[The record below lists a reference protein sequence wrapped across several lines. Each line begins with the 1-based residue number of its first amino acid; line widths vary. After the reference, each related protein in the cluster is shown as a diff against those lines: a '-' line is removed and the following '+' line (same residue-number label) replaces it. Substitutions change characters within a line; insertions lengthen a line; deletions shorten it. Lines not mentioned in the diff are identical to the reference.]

1 MKKAYRRTVRLITR
15 TFLQGLVVIVPVTL
29 TGAILYW
36 LAVTAESF
44 LGGLVQVF
52 FPDWHYWHGLG
63 VLLGVA
69 LIFAAG
75 LLMNAWVTRRVLV
88 WAESVMERI
97 PVVKS
102 IYSSVR
108 DLVSFVS
115 GKDRGGFSQVVAVTV
130 AERTQLIG
138 FVTREDFD
146 SLPPQLGDPQE
157 TIAVYLPM
165 SYQIGGYTVYL
176 PRSSVTPMEISTEDA
191 MRLTLTAGMSG
202 GRRQSARG
210 AENAQSTAAKTA
222 KPAADKL

>member
-1 MKKAYRRTVRLITR
+1 MKKTWHRTMRLVSRI
-15 TFLQGLVVIVPVTL
+15 FLQGLVVIVPVTL

-44 LGGLVQVF
+44 LGGLVQAL
-52 FPDWHYWHGLG
+52 FPGWHYWHGLG

-75 LLMNAWVTRRVLV
+75 LLMNAWITRRVLV

-115 GKDRGGFSQVVAVTV
+115 GKDRGGFNQVVAVRV

-176 PRSSVTPMEISTEDA
+176 PRSSVVPMDISTEDA

-202 GRRQSARG
+202 GKRG
-210 AENAQSTAAKTA
+210 ASRRAPGGETPR
-222 KPAADKL
+222 PAGKIHK